1 MKEIIMPN
9 NSDLDPQNP
18 SHSLAHQTPEEQPYD
33 GGGWAGDGSGMDD
46 LADYNQAEADD
57 YCNE

>member
-1 MKEIIMPN
+1 MNPN

-33 GGGWAGDGSGMDD
+33 GFGFPGCGDGGDD
-46 LADYNQAEADD
+46 LADYNQAEAQD
-57 YCNE
+57 YCDE

>member
-1 MKEIIMPN
+1 MNPN

-33 GGGWAGDGSGMDD
+33 GGGWPGDGSGMDD